1 MTAGRALVVAIL
13 FGAVGLCP
21 PTAHAAGF
29 DYPFACNQASLTADF
44 AQRDALPHG
53 ETPPAEW
60 YRQNDGRYLNGGW
73 GPNAA
78 TLPPVAVPD
87 DAGCDAT
94 TWKQERILSAAMHY
108 ANGADNPQGLQY
120 RHHHIP
126 DWNPTASTAS
136 AAAEKSDE
144 QDGRSPEAWGPGRG
158 LDCSNFTAW
167 VYNFGLG
174 VKFGGSVTKQYA
186 GTAGP
191 MGQRL
196 PAAGPF
202 QLGDLLYLHPD
213 GNNTVASHVV
223 IYIDDNHV
231 IDSRMDTQNV
241 AGIQVRQREGWYRTA
256 VLGGWRPIA

>member
-1 MTAGRALVVAIL
+1 MIRRTALAVCATLVCALTVPA
-13 FGAVGLCP
+13 AS
-21 PTAHAAGF
+21 AAGF
-29 DYPFACNQASLTADF
+29 DYPFTCNRTSLTEDF
-44 AQRDALPHG
+44 AARDALPHTD
-53 ETPPAEW
+53 TPADQW
-60 YRQNDGRYLNGGW
+60 YTTSAKGYLNGGW

-78 TLPPVAVPD
+78 ALPPVAVPA
-87 DAGCDAT
+87 DAGCAAA
-94 TWKQERILSAAMHY
+94 TWKQERILSAALHFV
-108 ANGADNPQGLQY
+108 NDPGNPQALQY

-126 DWNPTASTAS
+126 DWNPPASTTS
-136 AAAEKSDE
+136 AAAEKSDQ
-144 QDGRSPEAWGPGRG
+144 QDGGSPEAWGPGRG
-158 LDCSNFTAW
+158 LDCSNFTSW

-174 VKFGGSVTKQYA
+174 IKFGGSVTKQYA

-191 MGQRL
+191 MGQRI
-196 PAAGPF
+196 AAEGPF

-231 IDSRMDTQNV
+231 IDSRVDTQNV